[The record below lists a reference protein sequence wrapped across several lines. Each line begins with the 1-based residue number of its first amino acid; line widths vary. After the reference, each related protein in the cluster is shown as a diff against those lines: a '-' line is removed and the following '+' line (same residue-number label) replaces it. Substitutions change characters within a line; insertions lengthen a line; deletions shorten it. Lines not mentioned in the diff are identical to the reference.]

1 MEEQDKPEFGQL
13 LEDTFAAYG
22 KAMPSDEIM
31 LGAWLKMLEPFPFP
45 VIVKAMRSYAEEETK
60 FSPVPVAIAKLCK
73 LMDGRPGVEEA
84 WAIALTAGDES
95 NTLVWTPEIAEAF
108 NLCRPMI
115 DKDELISARMMF
127 KEAYTKLVANAR
139 LNFKPVKWQVSI
151 GTDATRRQDAL
162 QAAVT
167 AGLLPA
173 PAVAVLIG
181 YESKEDEPVS
191 SHGLMTL
198 KEQLANLKLIDLA
211 NEEILREREKKLAR
225 EATAHCKAKFDS
237 LVKNHE

>member
-1 MEEQDKPEFGQL
+1 MQEADKPQFVQL
-13 LEDTFAAYG
+13 LTDLMGSYAKSFPEKIFFDAWWRDLGPFPLLIVA
-22 KAMPSDEIM
+22 KAMLAYKDED
-31 LGAWLKMLEPFPFP
+31 A
-45 VIVKAMRSYAEEETK
+45 K
-60 FSPVPVAIAKLCK
+60 FAPAPVAIAKLCK

-127 KEAYTKLVANAR
+127 KETYTKLVANAR
-139 LNFKPVKWQVSI
+139 LNFKPVKWQASI
-151 GTDATRRQDAL
+151 GTDATRREDAL

-181 YESKEDEPVS
+181 YDSKEEEPVS
-191 SHGLMTL
+191 QRGLTTL
-198 KEQLANLKLIDLA
+198 KEQLSNLRLIGLA
-211 NEEILREREKKLAR
+211 NEETIRERENR
-225 EATAHCKAKFDS
+225 IDRGATAQRKTQLNS

>member
-1 MEEQDKPEFGQL
+1 MTEQDEPLFGQL
-13 LEDTFAAYG
+13 LADTFAAYG
-22 KAMPSDEIM
+22 KRLPEEQIM
-31 LGAWLKMLEPFPFP
+31 LSAWLKMLAPFPFP
-45 VIVKAMRSYAEEETK
+45 VVVKAMLAYAEEETK
-60 FSPVPVAIAKLCK
+60 FTPVPVAIAKLCK
-73 LMDGRPGVEEA
+73 LMDGRAGVEEA

-127 KEAYTKLVANAR
+127 KEAYTKLVSSAR

-151 GTDATRRQDAL
+151 GTDAARREDAL
-162 QAAVT
+162 QDAVT

-181 YESKEDEPVS
+181 YENKDNEPVS
-191 SHGLMTL
+191 SRGLTTL
-198 KEQLANLKLIDLA
+198 KEHLSNLKLIGLS
-211 NEEILREREKKLAR
+211 NEETICEYENRIDR
-225 EATAHCKAKFDS
+225 EATKKRKS
-237 LVKNHE
+237 QLNSMVNKS

>member
-1 MEEQDKPEFGQL
+1 MTEQDKPAFGQL

-31 LGAWLKMLEPFPFP
+31 LSAWLKMLEPFPFP

-60 FSPVPVAIAKLCK
+60 FPPIPVAIAKLCK

-84 WAIALTAGDES
+84 WAIALTASDEAD
-95 NTLVWTPEIAEAF
+95 TLVWTPEIAEAF

-127 KEAYTKLVANAR
+127 KEAYTKLIANAR

-151 GTDATRRQDAL
+151 GTDATRREDAL

-167 AGLLPA
+167 SGLLPA
-173 PAVAVLIG
+173 LAMAVLIG
-181 YESKEDEPVS
+181 YESKEDELVS
-191 SHGLMTL
+191 SRGLTTL
-198 KEQLANLKLIDLA
+198 KEQLSNLKLTALTH
-211 NEEILREREKKLAR
+211 EETVCELQNKLASAETVAR
-225 EATAHCKAKFDS
+225 KAQLNSMVEKS
-237 LVKNHE
+237 

>member
-1 MEEQDKPEFGQL
+1 MCESDKPQFVQL
-13 LEDTFAAYG
+13 LTDLMGSYSKFFPEKIFFD
-22 KAMPSDEIM
+22 
-31 LGAWLKMLEPFPFP
+31 AWWRDLEPFPIF
-45 VIVKAMRSYAEEETK
+45 IIDKAMLAYKDEEAK
-60 FSPVPVAIAKLCK
+60 FAPTPVSIAKLCK
-73 LMDGRPGVEEA
+73 LMDSRPGVEEA

-127 KEAYTKLVANAR
+127 KEAYTKLVSNAR

-151 GTDATRRQDAL
+151 GTDATRREDAL

-191 SHGLMTL
+191 SRGLTTL
-198 KEQLANLKLIDLA
+198 KEQLSGLKLIGLS
-211 NEEILREREKKLAR
+211 NEETVCEYENRIDR
-225 EATAHCKAKFDS
+225 EATTKRKS
-237 LVKNHE
+237 QLNSMVEKS